1 MPAPVVP
8 IDCLVNF
15 ENLRQHSRQ
24 TLSLAQT
31 EEANKHGE
39 RVQPSLSRILWL
51 ENPGTRGFFSESGW
65 DIGRTEADW
74 GLLESE
80 TQNIRASYDLKW
92 EAILF

>member
-1 MPAPVVP
+1 MPAPGVP

-39 RVQPSLSRILWL
+39 RVQPS
-51 ENPGTRGFFSESGW
+51 
-65 DIGRTEADW
+65 
-74 GLLESE
+74 
-80 TQNIRASYDLKW
+80 
-92 EAILF
+92 